1 MTYKKFEREK
11 ILWSSMYHAISYLLM
26 TLKCQ
31 ILWSF
36 INLEGESQLLCRGV
50 RVMVKVFLCVKSML
64 LIVLAVC
71 LPPSSS
77 NWHSSELSDSEH
89 SDYSDKPSPKGK
101 KRPAPPSK
109 KSSSSNKKSSSS
121 SHKKRKSSSEASD
134 SDDGAK
140 RWVRWKLL

>member
-1 MTYKKFEREK
+1 
-11 ILWSSMYHAISYLLM
+11 
-26 TLKCQ
+26 
-31 ILWSF
+31 
-36 INLEGESQLLCRGV
+36 
-50 RVMVKVFLCVKSML
+50 ML
-64 LIVLAVC
+64 LIILAVC

-77 NWHSSELSDSEH
+77 NWHSSEVSDSEH

-109 KSSSSNKKSSSS
+109 KSSSNKKSSSS

-140 RWVRWKLL
+140 RWVKIEIV